1 MRAAF
6 ALVML
11 LVSGAAVWLALG
23 LHRLLSTP
31 PPGATTPLDMS
42 EHLVS
47 VGGHLFTPSQVSNTL
62 IAVALVA
69 AVAAIVAL
77 ASGRDKSPKSVD

>member
-1 MRAAF
+1 MRTAF

-11 LVSGAAVWLALG
+11 LVSGAAGWLAFG
-23 LHRLLSTP
+23 LHRLVSTP
-31 PPGATTPLDMS
+31 PPGVTAPPAMS

-47 VGGHLFTPSQVSNTL
+47 VGGHLFTPWQVLSTL
-62 IAVALVA
+62 LAVALVA